1 MNEQGRFRFGK
12 CLGTKL
18 KHGYVHNSNNS
29 NQRGLMVALC
39 REAQADNL
47 ENAGGMEIRMTILE
61 SKECRMKAR

>member
-1 MNEQGRFRFGK
+1 MEMFGYK
-12 CLGTKL
+12 TETRVCTQQQQQQQPK
-18 KHGYVHNSNNS
+18 
-29 NQRGLMVALC
+29 GLMVALC